1 MSINERASI
10 YCEVLEDIKT
20 RLAVVR
26 SVADG
31 HLNAGSELLN
41 YEVAA
46 LNLRKSLELIAFGTL
61 SANKEVYAEVH
72 ADFASHWNAKKLLAK
87 LEKLHPEFY
96 PKPVTRQILNLGP
109 PRQLHFDFVADG
121 FLTRDEFVELYDV
134 CSKAI
139 HTRNPFSASSA
150 IDFRL
155 SVPEWVSRIERL
167 LGLHLMRLAG
177 TPQLWVA
184 ELNSPAD
191 GRAHTHIAGPA
202 NSEA

>member
-1 MSINERASI
+1 MTIDERASI

-26 SVADG
+26 SVAES

-41 YEVAA
+41 YEIAA

-96 PKPVTRQILNLGP
+96 PKPVTREIRDLGP
-109 PRQLHFDFVADG
+109 PRQLHFEFVPNG
-121 FLTRDEFVELYDV
+121 FLTRDELVELYDM
-134 CSKAI
+134 CSKVI
-139 HTRNPFSASSA
+139 HARNPFSESSA
-150 IDFRL
+150 INFRF
-155 SVPEWVSRIERL
+155 SVLEWESRIERL
-167 LGLHLMRLAG
+167 LGLHLVRLAG
-177 TPQLWVA
+177 TPQLWLA
-184 ELNSPAD
+184 ELSAPTD
-191 GRAHTHIAGPA
+191 GRAHTYIAGPV
-202 NSEA
+202 SP